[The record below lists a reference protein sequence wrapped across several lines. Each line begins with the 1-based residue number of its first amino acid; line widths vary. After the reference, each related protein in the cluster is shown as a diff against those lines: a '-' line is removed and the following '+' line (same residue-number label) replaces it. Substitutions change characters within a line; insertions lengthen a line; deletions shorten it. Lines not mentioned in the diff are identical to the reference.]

1 MPTLSGRRRLARS
14 SCLANFRSPE
24 KLRHTAVATAVHHGS
39 MAVVEVSTSA
49 RGRQF
54 AAALEKLRTGVQA
67 MAGWVGEAEADGLG
81 EALIQIREAGID
93 PLEAVFA
100 IGVRRF
106 DKSGEYKA
114 DGALSLTEWL
124 RWKCELSG
132 GAAMERVEV
141 ARQLEKL
148 PQTEA
153 AFAKGDVGYQHAVV
167 MARAAENV
175 GVAAVRREEAS
186 LLQSGKTMD
195 PGQFTTVAK
204 NFEHRIDAAG
214 ALAEANHAYQRR
226 YFHIAEPVDGLVRLD
241 GVLDAEGGAILRS
254 ALQPFMKPV
263 KDDDRSY
270 GQRSADALVE
280 LGRQGSGGKRD
291 GAGPRPQLI
300 IRASL
305 DTLAGTKGA
314 PAGELEGGGTV
325 PAETVQRYACDSA
338 ISRIVGQSELE
349 HELNHASRTLPAAT
363 RRALEARDRHCIFPG
378 CTRPLNWCD
387 GHHLV
392 WWTRGGAT
400 ALPNLA
406 LLCRPHHRMVH
417 EGGWRLV
424 RHQDGRF
431 TAMPRARPVLP
442 HARSA

>member
-1 MPTLSGRRRLARS
+1 MCRRRYPGQSRRAAQHGRS
-14 SCLANFRSPE
+14 LGHDFSNHES
-24 KLRHTAVATAVHHGS
+24 LRHTAVATVVQHGS
-39 MAVVEVSTSA
+39 MAAISGERPGPPVASLK
-49 RGRQF
+49 
-54 AAALEKLRTGVQA
+54 AAVDK
-67 MAGWVGEAEADGLG
+67 MAAWIREAKGEALG
-81 EALIQIREAGID
+81 EALIQIRETGID

-100 IGVRRF
+100 EGVRHF

-114 DGALSLTEWL
+114 DGALSLTAWL
-124 RWKCELSG
+124 RWKCKLSG
-132 GAAMERVEV
+132 GAAAERVEV
-141 ARQLEKL
+141 ARQLERL
-148 PQTEA
+148 PQTQVP
-153 AFAKGDVGYQHAVV
+153 FAHGGVGYQHAVV
-167 MARAAENV
+167 MARAAEQV
-175 GVAAVRREEAS
+175 GAAAVRKEEAS
-186 LLQSGKTMD
+186 LLQAAQTMD

-204 NFEHRIDAAG
+204 NFEHRVDAAG

-226 YFHIAEPVDGLVRLD
+226 YFHIAEPVDGLVRLE
-241 GVLDAEGGAILRS
+241 GVLDAEGGATLRT
-254 ALQPFMKPV
+254 ALQAFMKPL

-338 ISRIVGQSELE
+338 ISRITGQSELE
-349 HELNHASRTLPAAT
+349 HELNHASRTLPAST
-363 RRALEARDRHCIFPG
+363 RRALEARDRHCVFPG
-378 CTRPLNWCD
+378 CSRPLIWCD

-417 EGGWRLV
+417 EEGWLFERI
-424 RHQDGRF
+424 RDGHWKAKPPLHRVP
-431 TAMPRARPVLP
+431 AN
-442 HARSA
+442 ARSA